1 MSVLEL
7 ELEPDPDPDPVP
19 ALELDPALEE
29 FKDEEELLPPPPP
42 QELRRKRVIP
52 AVKSL
57 LIEVSD
63 ILFAKW
69 RTHRD
74 SNPEPPA

>member
-7 ELEPDPDPDPVP
+7 ELEPDPVP

-42 QELRRKRVIP
+42 QETRIKNKL
-52 AVKSL
+52 
-57 LIEVSD
+57 
-63 ILFAKW
+63 
-69 RTHRD
+69 
-74 SNPEPPA
+74 

>member
-7 ELEPDPDPDPVP
+7 EPDPDPVP

-42 QELRRKRVIP
+42 QEARIKNKLIKKVTQIYSYHLLSTLDNTTKFRVC
-52 AVKSL
+52 
-57 LIEVSD
+57 
-63 ILFAKW
+63 
-69 RTHRD
+69 
-74 SNPEPPA
+74 